1 MTRSLSVCYSCG
13 FWLFLA
19 KTIARQGAEIMRK
32 AKILSCIVL
41 VLFGGSLMAMN
52 FNETLKGHQAGDK
65 GSSQAAASSSKADEK
80 ASIAGGAVL
89 PEGDA
94 YVKVNTSLNIR
105 TGPWGKIVGWFH
117 NNDKVKI
124 IGRSGDW
131 YKISHNGQT
140 RFIHSRYVSS
150 SKNSNPP
157 VASTGGST
165 PILDVPGSGSTAS
178 KVVAAARN
186 LVTKYQTPRS
196 FPYHPLTQ
204 GGSLGC
210 AQVVTT
216 ALMAAGVKTGIQLA
230 VLNTIPQLKKLG
242 WQEVRVPPYRAGDV
256 ITWKTYDRTG
266 DGVMDNDTHIG
277 IIMTSGNTAQAMSNS
292 SSIKRPSLHSANYS
306 PVCRVLRKV

>member
-1 MTRSLSVCYSCG
+1 MKRIKV
-13 FWLFLA
+13 
-19 KTIARQGAEIMRK
+19 
-32 AKILSCIVL
+32 LSCAVL

-52 FNETLKGHQAGDK
+52 FNETLKGHDTGDK
-65 GSSQAAASSSKADEK
+65 PSGSVSTTSAKADEAGSK
-80 ASIAGGAVL
+80 SGGAVL
-89 PEGDA
+89 PDGEA
-94 YVKVNTSLNIR
+94 FVKVNTSLNIR
-105 TGPWGKIVGWFH
+105 TGPWGQIVGWFH

-124 IGRSGDW
+124 IGRDGDW

-140 RFIHSRYVSS
+140 RYIHSRYVSS
-150 SKNSNPP
+150 SRNSNPP
-157 VASTGGST
+157 IASTGGGST
-165 PILDVPGSGSTAS
+165 PILDVPGSGSTAA

-216 ALMAAGVKTGIQLA
+216 ALMAAGVNTGIQLG
-230 VLNTIPQLKKLG
+230 VLATVPKLKSLG

-266 DGVMDNDTHIG
+266 DGVKDDDTHIG

-292 SSIKRPSLHSANYS
+292 SSIKRPSLHSATYS